1 MGENGKFEFTAT
13 LEPANAADY
22 LTRIADGLR
31 RGVIG
36 LAAAGR
42 SIRLEPGG
50 MVTVEVAAESKPEKA
65 KGSLGLEISWKAR
78 EQASVDTLEIT
89 VDPRE
94 EAGHAPSRGR
104 SRD

>member
-1 MGENGKFEFTAT
+1 MGDNGKFEFTAT
-13 LEPANAADY
+13 LEPAQAADY
-22 LTRIADGLR
+22 LARIADGLR

-42 SIRLEPGG
+42 SIRMEPGP
-50 MVTVEVAAESKPEKA
+50 MVTVEIAGESKPEKA
-65 KGSLGLEISWKAR
+65 KGSLAVEISWKAR